1 MLPKINLN
9 VVDPET
15 TRYKR
20 THNTAVAETEEQLRK
35 LYGAWKVILCNSGL
49 EAVNT
54 AIALV
59 KPRTLIVDDETY
71 YELRVNF
78 QYYADWV
85 HCQYIQLSS
94 LDNEEE
100 LINAIK
106 GKEKPVLICGDSPST
121 FAHWKNTKRI
131 SEIAHSFGA
140 YVMMDNSVVSLY
152 YSNPLKDG
160 ADIVA
165 ESYTKYVCGHGDTF
179 AGGIALSDSMKWLD
193 DQEVPVPVCGL
204 KSIMTVVSRRG
215 NIANPI
221 SAYEVSRGLET
232 LPVRM
237 KRHTESATLIFNTL
251 KAAGIK
257 VLYPGKGGLIT
268 LWGMKPDF
276 CSRFKHFVTC
286 GTFGCTYSN
295 ANYFRSDSY
304 YKSGICT
311 RLSIGLED
319 PDFLIRDIEQ
329 ALQIP
334 LWDLYEKVKGGSYET

>member
-1 MLPKINLN
+1 MLPLINFN
-9 VVDPET
+9 VVDPST

-20 THNTAVAETEEQLRK
+20 THNTAVAYTENQLRE

-49 EAVNT
+49 EALNT

-78 QYYADWV
+78 QYYMDWID
-85 HCQYIQLSS
+85 CDYIQISS
-94 LDNEEE
+94 LDDEAE
-100 LINAIK
+100 LKSSLENAR
-106 GKEKPVLICGDSPST
+106 KPILVCGDSPST
-121 FAHWKNTKRI
+121 FAHWKDVKKI
-131 SEIAHSFGA
+131 SSLAHQYGA
-140 YVMMDNSVVSLY
+140 YTMFDNSVVSLF

-160 ADIVA
+160 ADIVV

-179 AGGIALSDSMKWLD
+179 AGGIALADSMQWLD
-193 DQEVPVPVCGL
+193 EKEVPVPVCGL
-204 KSIMTVVSRRG
+204 QSIMTVVSRRG
-215 NIANPI
+215 NIANPL

-232 LPVRM
+232 LAVRM
-237 KRHTESATLIFNTL
+237 ERHTKSATLIFNTL
-251 KAAGIK
+251 KKADIQ
-257 VLYPGKGGLIT
+257 VLYSGKGGLIT
-268 LWGMKPDF
+268 LWGMQPDF
-276 CSRFKHFVTC
+276 CERFNHFVTV

-319 PDFLIRDIEQ
+319 PDFLIKDIEQ

-334 LWDLYEKVKGGSYET
+334 LWDIYLSVKGDTKCD